1 MAQGI
6 LHAQSIGSIL
16 ETDHKVIDVAH
27 QMGFAP
33 QPAPAEGDNRSY
45 RTSLLLMETPS
56 GAPDC
61 ECSRDSTRSSFAK
74 SDAVHLAGRS
84 ADIFTRPSEVCRR
97 CRNFGLAQGVG

>member
-1 MAQGI
+1 LFLDGFCRVCPRVAVQTDQIDERGLGRLQSKAELPQPTAQGI

-33 QPAPAEGDNRSY
+33 QPAAAEGDNRSY

-61 ECSRDSTRSSFAK
+61 E
-74 SDAVHLAGRS
+74 AVQSG
-84 ADIFTRPSEVCRR
+84 
-97 CRNFGLAQGVG
+97 